1 MYRALSGGEQHSLDV
16 GDWIFQHWTE
26 TFPIILM
33 ALVILLFFLVMMSLW
48 ILLQPMTDALPLLM
62 RSLYP
67 VCHLLMHHLL
77 VHLSHLSQFSLLHS
91 VKVKWMKWMPTMAV
105 FLKLWGSL
113 VLSFLL
119 LALFSIITLSQK
131 QAMSAYNTTK
141 SELYAATSAGKIAK
155 WLRVWMSDIDLP
167 YTAPIPMGEDNEAAT
182 RIIGHAG
189 KLTGNVHHLAIQTNE
204 LQSFL
209 GMGHMALHCVGSTNN
224 KADQATK
231 MWFLIVLFIPIL
243 LL

>member
-1 MYRALSGGEQHSLDV
+1 
-16 GDWIFQHWTE
+16 
-26 TFPIILM
+26 
-33 ALVILLFFLVMMSLW
+33 
-48 ILLQPMTDALPLLM
+48 MTGALPLLM
-62 RSLYP
+62 RSLYR

-91 VKVKWMKWMPTMAV
+91 RKVKWMRWMRWMPTMAV
-105 FLKLWGSL
+105 FLNLWDSL

-119 LALFSIITLSQK
+119 LALFPTIIALSQK

-155 WLRVWMSDIDLP
+155 WLRVWMSDIGLP
-167 YTAPIPMGEDNEAAT
+167 YTAPIPMGEDNEAT

-189 KLTGNVHHLAIQTNE
+189 KLTRNVRHLA
-204 LQSFL
+204 LQSKPMSCNQL
-209 GMGHMALHCVGSTNN
+209 LAWDIWLYVVWALPITRPTIPQKC
-224 KADQATK
+224 
-231 MWFLIVLFIPIL
+231 WFLIVLFIPIL